1 MFAGWSP
8 IGIAALAA
16 IVVGILL
23 LVVYAVRRGLVDR
36 EIGDVEAPTD
46 PLLNVEAPTATPSTP
61 AGSRALG
68 AVGAAVLAVGLA
80 LGVVAALGTW
90 GTPVAGGPGVAP
102 QDCAQTWNGCPKATP

>member
-16 IVVGILL
+16 IALGIVL

-36 EIGDVEAPTD
+36 EIGDVETPTD
-46 PLLNVEAPTATPSTP
+46 PLLNVEAPATAPATP
-61 AGSRALG
+61 ARSRTLG
-68 AVGAAVLAVGLA
+68 AVGAGVLIVGLA

-90 GTPVAGGPGVAP
+90 GAPAAGGPGVPP